1 MSNKT
6 SCEEIVKG
14 YLPAIRSLI
23 AKQLT
28 TQYGLSQIQVAQKLG
43 TTQAAIS
50 QYLSSRR
57 GMKTSKQLIENTQ
70 LREALEQATSEIA
83 KSDEQNTFSIK
94 LCNLCS
100 IIRKEIFKLN
110 VKS

>member
-14 YLPAIRSLI
+14 YLPTIRSLI

-28 TQYGLSQIQVAQKLG
+28 TQYGLSQIQVAKKLG

-57 GMKTSKQLIENTQ
+57 GMKTSKQFIENTR
-70 LREALEQATSEIA
+70 LKEALEQATSEIA
-83 KSDEQNTFSIK
+83 KSDEQNIFSIQ

-100 IIRKEIFKLN
+100 IIRKEIFNLN
-110 VKS
+110 IKS